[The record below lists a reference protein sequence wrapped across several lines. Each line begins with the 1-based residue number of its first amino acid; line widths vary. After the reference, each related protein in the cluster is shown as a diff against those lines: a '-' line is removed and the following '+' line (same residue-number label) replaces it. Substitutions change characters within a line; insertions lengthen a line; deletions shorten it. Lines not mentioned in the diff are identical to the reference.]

1 MVQLNHR
8 DCSWELVR
16 QFDEA
21 SSASIF
27 DWFIQREKGGTDMA
41 KYIDRHP
48 TDPNLPQ
55 EVLAQVQARLARGDI
70 DEFGER
76 GINVFV
82 GPRWTYC
89 HTEAPNMDSVQK
101 SHLALGIVLE
111 IEDIEEVQV
120 LP

>member
-1 MVQLNHR
+1 
-8 DCSWELVR
+8 
-16 QFDEA
+16 
-21 SSASIF
+21 
-27 DWFIQREKGGTDMA
+27 MA

-55 EVLAQVQARLARGDI
+55 EVLAMIKARLTTGEV

-82 GPRWTYC
+82 GPHWTFC
-89 HTEAPNMDSVQK
+89 HTEAPSAESVQQ
-101 SHLALGIVLE
+101 SHKALSINLALD
-111 IEDIEEVQV
+111 DIEEVQV